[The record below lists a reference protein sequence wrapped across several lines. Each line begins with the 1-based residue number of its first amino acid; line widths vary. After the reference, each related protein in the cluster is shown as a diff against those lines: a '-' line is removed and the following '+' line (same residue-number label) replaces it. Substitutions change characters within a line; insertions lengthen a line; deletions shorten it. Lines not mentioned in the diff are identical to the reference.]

1 MLSAGMWF
9 SKVVEGEG
17 AGQWYV
23 AVAWRALAG
32 SRGGVD

>member
-1 MLSAGMWF
+1 MLSAGMLF

-23 AVAWRALAG
+23 AVAWRVLVG
-32 SRGGVD
+32 SRGGVE